1 MNKRKGQHNMK
12 NILRAP
18 TWVFVMSGIFLLVVE
33 VFIVIPANN
42 PLLISTV
49 GTLAI
54 GLMIAGSILN
64 ISRCNRAIKELKE
77 KRTGTGK
84 KGHLI

>member
-1 MNKRKGQHNMK
+1 MK

-42 PLLISTV
+42 PLLVSTV

-54 GLMIAGSILN
+54 GLIIAGSILN

-77 KRTGTGK
+77 KQVDK
-84 KGHLI
+84 KEKGQLI